1 MQLIIPRFLLS
12 SSSAHFVFLKI
23 AVNCFTE
30 LFLSFKSHFPATPL
44 SMLMMMMKIQAWQF
58 RRIGGI
64 TTSIQLSTVDR
75 FLMNRWTIS
84 KTNFLLAFFVCCAL
98 VKKINSILKEF
109 SLFYNFCFNKIV
121 SQLNCVE
128 R

>member
-44 SMLMMMMKIQAWQF
+44 SMLMMMMMMKIQAWQF

-98 VKKINSILKEF
+98 VKKKLIQFSRN
-109 SLFYNFCFNKIV
+109 SLFFTIFASTKSCHN
-121 SQLNCVE
+121 
-128 R
+128 